1 MHQNLRQVKIN
12 ELQETIN
19 SKDNK
24 ITLLY
29 SYYLQAKNNWWKK
42 AFEERLYAE
51 FFEYYLLN
59 RDFYKLIKNNSLIKK
74 QTLDNYEK
82 QIKKLVGDLNSSI

>member
-1 MHQNLRQVKIN
+1 MHQNLRQIKIN

-19 SKDNK
+19 SKDNRM
-24 ITLLY
+24 IILY
-29 SYYLQAKNNWWKK
+29 SYYLQAKDNWWKK
-42 AFEERLYAE
+42 EIAERLYIE

-59 RDFYKLIKNNSLIKK
+59 RDFYKLMKNNPLIKK

-82 QIKKLVGDLNSSI
+82 QIKKLVEDLNSSM